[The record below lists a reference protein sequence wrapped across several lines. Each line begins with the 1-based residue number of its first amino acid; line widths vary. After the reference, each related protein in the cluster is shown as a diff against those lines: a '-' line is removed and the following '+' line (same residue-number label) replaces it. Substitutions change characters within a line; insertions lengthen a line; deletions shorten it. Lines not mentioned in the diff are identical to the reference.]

1 MVAKVRTRGAPFG
14 ALLGALALAAV
25 AAAEPRLVQDGQ
37 GLEGLQR
44 KTSSV
49 AVSPD
54 GAHVY
59 ALSDVYL
66 LALRREADGTLEPIE
81 EYPLLDGEGRRIVV
95 PPDGLGVLA
104 LIHANVGQSVV
115 RSYRRNPVDG
125 KLTKQEDESENL
137 GSSPFALATSHD
149 GTLVYVSSYGNDG
162 VVAYARDAATGAL
175 QFADRV
181 RNQDEGVSGL
191 VDPTWLAVSPDD
203 RHVYTVGLEG
213 EDETIVVLE
222 REEDDTLSFVEALRI
237 DDSFATQRPLDALA
251 VTPDGEELLALHG
264 APAVANPHPAVLRY
278 ARSAADGR
286 LTFVGAES
294 LSRPGFAGVRG
305 LVWWFALAP
314 DGRRLFLDWIS
325 TVEPIGNA
333 MTEWKREED
342 GALTPVANVP
352 VASTQGLAGVVSPDG
367 AWLYTVPAQGVRVFS
382 VPEPAGAAAAALA
395 ALAALAARPR
405 ARRAPPPARASARA

>member
-81 EYPLLDGEGRRIVV
+81 EYPLLDGKGRRIVV

-294 LSRPGFAGVRG
+294 LSRPGFSGVFIQ
-305 LVWWFALAP
+305 WFALAP
-314 DGRRLFLDWIS
+314 DGRSLFLDWLS
-325 TVEPIGNA
+325 VDPPIGA
-333 MTEWKREED
+333 ALTEWARAED
-342 GALTPVANVP
+342 GALAP
-352 VASTQGLAGVVSPDG
+352 VASVPITLKATVGAVSADG
-367 AWLYTVPAQGVRVFS
+367 AWLYTVPAQGVRVFA
-382 VPEPAGAAAAALA
+382 VPEPRGAAAAALA
-395 ALAALAARPR
+395 VLAALAATRRGPR
-405 ARRAPPPARASARA
+405 ARPPARASARA